1 LHSHQGAKYSK
12 ERILRMTKRKLHTK
26 ICDVLGIE
34 YPIIQA
40 GMGGF
45 SDPPLVIA
53 VSEAG
58 GLGTLGAAVYEPE
71 SLDEA
76 IREIR
81 RGTSKPFAKR
91 A

>member
-1 LHSHQGAKYSK
+1 MA
-12 ERILRMTKRKLHTK
+12 KRKLHTR
-26 ICDVLGIE
+26 ICDVLEIE

-58 GLGTLGAAVYEPE
+58 GLGTLGGATYDPDDLDKAPA
-71 SLDEA
+71 SLLLS
-76 IREIR
+76 
-81 RGTSKPFAKR
+81 TSCCR
-91 A
+91 TT

>member
-1 LHSHQGAKYSK
+1 MA
-12 ERILRMTKRKLHTK
+12 KRKLHTR
-26 ICDVLGIE
+26 ICDVLEIE

-58 GLGTLGAAVYEPE
+58 GLG
-71 SLDEA
+71 
-76 IREIR
+76 
-81 RGTSKPFAKR
+81 
-91 A
+91 